1 MTQSKT
7 RVVIAGGGTAGWLS
21 AFSLVTRLGALLDIT
36 LVESEQIGT
45 VGVGEATIPTMC
57 NFHRLMG
64 LDEREFMAATQATF
78 KLGIQFD
85 NWGNQGDS
93 YVHSFGEI
101 GQRSWMAEFHEFWME
116 AVANG
121 QQDTLEDYCLELK
134 AAKQNK
140 FALKVGNRPLNFAY
154 HLDATAYAAYLRNK
168 AEQAGVTRIEGKITT
183 VNKHPDSGNLRE
195 LVLDND
201 ARIEG
206 DVFIDCTGFRAL
218 LIGEALGVGYD
229 DWSHLLAA
237 DRAIAVQ
244 TTAVEPPR
252 PYTIATAHDA
262 GWQWRIPLQSRVG
275 NGIVYSSRFSDDETA
290 LATLMSNVTGE
301 AVTEPRYLKFKTG
314 MRQQAWAKNCV
325 AIGLS
330 SGFLEPLESTS
341 IHLVTT
347 ALIRLMKLFP
357 FEGECGL
364 LAERYNRETQKEMET
379 IRDFIVL
386 HYHLTQ
392 RDDSAFWDFYRNME
406 IPESLQHRMAM
417 FAEHGYVW
425 PDDVALF
432 RVDSWVQVMMGQ
444 GLMPKRHHGASR
456 MLPTA
461 SLTQQLTAFKQSVN
475 NALAQLPE
483 HAAFIKQYCPADK
496 SA

>member
-36 LVESEQIGT
+36 LVESDQIGT

-252 PYTIATAHDA
+252 PYTIATAHKA

-314 MRQQAWAKNCV
+314 MRQ
-325 AIGLS
+325 
-330 SGFLEPLESTS
+330 
-341 IHLVTT
+341 
-347 ALIRLMKLFP
+347 
-357 FEGECGL
+357 
-364 LAERYNRETQKEMET
+364 
-379 IRDFIVL
+379 
-386 HYHLTQ
+386 
-392 RDDSAFWDFYRNME
+392 
-406 IPESLQHRMAM
+406 
-417 FAEHGYVW
+417 
-425 PDDVALF
+425 
-432 RVDSWVQVMMGQ
+432 
-444 GLMPKRHHGASR
+444 
-456 MLPTA
+456 
-461 SLTQQLTAFKQSVN
+461 
-475 NALAQLPE
+475 
-483 HAAFIKQYCPADK
+483 
-496 SA
+496 

>member
-1 MTQSKT
+1 MTHKKT

-21 AFSLVTRLGALLDIT
+21 AFSLVTRLGNLLDIT
-36 LVESEQIGT
+36 LVESDQIGT

-85 NWGNQGDS
+85 NWANQGDS

-101 GQRSWMAEFHEFWME
+101 GQRSWMAEFHEFWMQ
-116 AVANG
+116 ANANR
-121 QQDTLEDYCLELK
+121 QQDKLEDYCLELK

-140 FALKVGNRPLNFAY
+140 FALKVGNRPLNYAY

-168 AEQAGVTRIEGKITT
+168 AESAGVTRREGKIVQ
-183 VNKHPDSGNLRE
+183 VNKHLDSGNLSA
-195 LVLDND
+195 LVLDNGTHID
-201 ARIEG
+201 G

-218 LIGEALGVGYD
+218 LIGEELGVGYH

-244 TTAVEPPR
+244 STAIEPPR
-252 PYTIATAHDA
+252 PYTIATAHKA

-275 NGIVYSSRFSDDETA
+275 NGIVYSSRFSDDESA
-290 LATLMSNVTGE
+290 LDTLMSNITGDPVTS
-301 AVTEPRYLKFKTG
+301 PRYLKFTTG
-314 MRQQAWAKNCV
+314 MRKQAWANNCI

-357 FEGECGL
+357 FDGECRL

-392 RDDSAFWDFYRNME
+392 RDDSEFWHFYRTMD

-417 FAEHGYVW
+417 FAEHGYAW

-444 GLMPKRHHGASR
+444 GLIPKRHHGASR
-456 MLPTA
+456 MLPA
-461 SLTQQLTAFKQSVN
+461 QSLTQQLTAFKQSVN
-475 NALAQLPE
+475 QALAQLPA
-483 HAAFIKQYCPADK
+483 HDTFLKQYCPANQ
-496 SA
+496 ST